1 MAGKRKISAIIALDG
16 EKEFKQAVTNVNKE
30 LGNLKAQ
37 SKLTSEQFAGQANT
51 VEALQKK
58 HEILTKIVDAH
69 RKKEE
74 ELKKGLKNAQDV
86 YGKYGDELEKL
97 KKRYQTAS
105 EKMEKME
112 TSSKYTKKELEAQ
125 RKEVEYL
132 AEGVKGSEE
141 KYQSAAIRI
150 KDWETKLSR
159 AQAETI
165 KANRALDENKK
176 YLTEAENSTDKCAKS
191 IDEYGKK
198 VKEAVKPTLEWKEA
212 VKAAIAEKGIDVAA
226 NAMSGLV
233 DASVGTAKDIQ
244 AATNQIQASTGASVL
259 SMKEYQNVLE
269 SVYKNNYGENFSD
282 VANVIKTVKENIN
295 NLNNSDLQEIT
306 EGAITLRDTFDM
318 DVNETIR
325 GANGLI
331 ENMGVDATTAF
342 DLIAKGA
349 QNGLNKTDELG
360 DNLAEY
366 TQIWGQAEFSAEEM
380 FAILENGLDSGA
392 YNLDKINDFVK
403 EFTISLSDGRIEESL
418 GNFSEE
424 TQNLF
429 IQWQSG
435 SATAAQVFHS
445 VIDDLASMENQQE
458 ALTLASNTWSAL
470 GEDNAMKV
478 ITSLNNV
485 NDTYKNVQ
493 GTMEK
498 IQDIKYDDVTNQ
510 LTQTA
515 RIIQMKIAGPLVE
528 EILPKINKGLETAG
542 ENIEVVSAGIAGVGT
557 LIAVN
562 RAKETKLGQ
571 ETIKVLKKIF
581 IAKTAENMATEAGA
595 AATTKNTTMRMT
607 ETLAIAKQ
615 TAATKLLSAEQ
626 KVYNALASLSP
637 AGKIALVIGGA
648 VAAYK
653 ALHYAIVETDEELV
667 KNREEVKSLCDEY
680 DNLQDSIDSAAQ
692 ERKDSIE
699 DITAQY
705 MGYQTMAEKLVDL
718 ADKENKS
725 SGEMALM
732 QEYVNQLNEAMP
744 SLNLAIDEQTGKLNM
759 NADAIYAQVDAI
771 KERAY
776 YSAYEETLKD
786 ILEEQADAS
795 LELAKIEEEKVDVKK
810 KLAALEE
817 EYAES
822 ISNTSDA
829 MQDYEGATYNAT
841 GTAVEFWM
849 QHRELSNQLDDLTER
864 EKAANATISSLG
876 SEYDN
881 ATNIMAQMGE
891 KYSSAADTTEELTSA
906 EADAAAATV
915 GATDE
920 MSEAMEKLKESVQS
934 SIQNSISM
942 FEEFS
947 GGTEISATEILD
959 NLNSQIDGI
968 SNWADNMETLA
979 GAAGSGMTEEFYEY
993 LAEMGPESANLVQEL
1008 VNTLNGDSSKFTEI
1022 CDTWTE
1028 AMNLDSMA
1036 DSITTGFSDAQK
1048 AAKEGQEKFQEEF
1061 EKLTGQTYKAGM
1073 DAGFDSISEAAER
1086 NIGLAKTEGYAVI
1099 ESHGTGMTDAT
1110 PLVETAA
1117 QNTADSIINKWS
1129 YMPQQAYDN
1138 GVHIT
1143 EGVAKGINDG
1153 APTAIA
1159 AATNLANS
1167 INKAFTQKE
1176 EIKSPSR
1183 VFKRYGAYISQG
1195 VAIGITQAKNEAED
1209 SIKDMCSSLED
1220 AAKSELE
1227 IHSPSRKF
1235 KKNVGAQ
1242 ITKGIALGINEETQ
1256 NAIMSMRS
1264 TADRLYSEALKTIS
1278 KQAGKKKPDTYLL
1291 SVAQAQLTQ
1300 ADELQKAAAKLR
1312 KSALNDYSKSIY
1324 KTATAWFTEYQKTNK
1339 VTLEDQKYFW
1349 KQLRNN
1355 TVAGTKEYTKALSKV
1370 EGIEKYEKLV
1380 KSKLKNAFNV
1390 SEYTTGT
1397 NGEQQLKSTADYYS
1411 EIYSAANKY
1420 FSNYSVLHNVS
1431 LQKEEYYWQQVVKKM
1446 KKGTQGYVDAMKQ
1459 LKTVQ
1464 SEIKQ
1469 EIAQTKENNKQ
1480 YALSGGALET
1490 YKTYYQVSAKA
1501 EVQYWDIVRKK
1512 FKTGTK
1518 ERIEADQKYYEAKEN
1533 YNSKLEDL
1541 NQEYYEN
1548 VKEVNEKLEDDI
1560 QSLTDTYNDAVKE
1573 RKDAIYSSFGL
1584 FDEFESTSS
1593 SGQTLL
1599 YNLKT
1604 QVAGIADWEQQLSV
1618 LGKKGV
1624 LSDGLLKELQEMGPE
1639 ASASIHAL
1647 NQLSSEELAEYN
1659 KLWKQKNALA
1669 ESQAVKEN
1677 ETLRKETKSQI
1688 SELKQQAKE
1697 EIAAYKKEYNAAV
1710 KDLKKSI
1717 EAPLKNLAKQATKIG
1732 EDTAASLVA
1741 SIKNSATK
1749 KSTTADL
1756 QSVNTKISKQLG
1768 KLPKAGKTIG
1778 TNTLQGILDGLKD
1791 EKKINSSAKSLV
1803 DALKKAIQKAADIH
1817 SPSRLFKKEIGVQLS
1832 AGVASGI
1839 TEESKSVN
1847 AAGTAMIQDLLE
1859 KQKAELDKQ
1868 QASLQ
1873 SYAAEINTGA
1883 GLVELNNL
1891 IKVAPVQ
1898 QVTATV
1904 DNTAMMGMFSEML
1917 GMMREYMPQ
1926 MANMQM
1932 VTDTGA
1938 LIGEL
1943 SSGMSEAFAMAQ
1955 RRRR

>member
-1 MAGKRKISAIIALDG
+1 MGKTKIGAIVALDG
-16 EKEFKQAVTNVNKE
+16 EKEYAQAVKNITAELRTLKSEGKLIKE
-30 LGNLKAQ
+30 EYQGESNSLKALQEKYKNLQ
-37 SKLTSEQFAGQANT
+37 SVLDKQREK
-51 VEALQKK
+51 QKA
-58 HEILTKIVDAH
+58 I
-69 RKKEE
+69 EE
-74 ELKKGLKNAQDV
+74 GLKNATQSYAKQQKNVAQLAKQYEDAN
-86 YGKYGDELEKL
+86 GKLEKMKNASGTTSKEIEQQEKAVQELSDAL
-97 KKRYQTAS
+97 KAGEQNQQNWANRLQAWK
-105 EKMEKME
+105 
-112 TSSKYTKKELEAQ
+112 
-125 RKEVEYL
+125 
-132 AEGVKGSEE
+132 
-141 KYQSAAIRI
+141 
-150 KDWETKLSR
+150 TKLNTSK
-159 AQAETI
+159 AEIEKLNKEI
-165 KANRALDENKK
+165 KKNEG
-176 YLTEAENSTDKCAKS
+176 YIQEAEIATDKCATS
-191 IDEYGKK
+191 IDGYGKNTRI
-198 VKEAVKPTLEWKEA
+198 AVNATLDWENALRGA
-212 VKAAIAEKGIDVAA
+212 VAGDVIGKLSDSVEEMAT
-226 NAMSGLV
+226 
-233 DASVGTAKDIQ
+233 ASYDMAKSMVS
-244 AATNQIQASTGASVL
+244 TGNQIQASTGASASAMQNYKEVL
-259 SMKEYQNVLE
+259 D
-269 SVYKNNYGENFSD
+269 SVYANNYGDNLED
-282 VANVIKTVKENIN
+282 VANTMSLIKQSIG
-295 NLNNSDLQEIT
+295 DLDKTTLQNVT
-306 EGAITLRDTFDM
+306 ERALTLRDTFDM
-318 DVNETIR
+318 DVGETIR
-325 GANGLI
+325 GVDSLMK
-331 ENMGVDATTAF
+331 NMNVDATTAF

-349 QNGLNKTDELG
+349 QRGLNKTDELT
-360 DNLAEY
+360 DNIAEY
-366 TQIWGQAEFSAEEM
+366 GQIWGQAGFSAEKM
-380 FAILENGLDSGA
+380 FAILENGLDAGA
-392 YNLDKINDFVK
+392 YNLDKVNDFVK
-403 EFTISLSDGRIEESL
+403 EFTISLSDGRIEENI
-418 GNFSEE
+418 GNFSDL
-424 TQNLF
+424 TKKLF
-429 IQWQSG
+429 EQWQNG
-435 SATAAQVFHS
+435 ETTAAQVFES
-445 VIDDLASMENQQE
+445 VIDDLAGMENQQE

-478 ITSLNNV
+478 IISLNNV
-485 NDTYKNVQ
+485 NDSYKNVQ
-493 GTMEK
+493 GTMEN
-498 IQDIKYDDVTNQ
+498 IQDIKYDDLTSQ
-510 LTQTA
+510 ITQTA
-515 RIIQMKIAGPLVE
+515 RNIQMKIAEPLAE
-528 EILPKINKGLETAG
+528 KWLPKINDGLEVVDD
-542 ENIEVVSAGIAGVGT
+542 NIELISTAAIGLGTAIALNKALSTSAGTEI
-557 LIAVN
+557 
-562 RAKETKLGQ
+562 
-571 ETIKVLKKIF
+571 IKVLKFVLTESLATI
-581 IAKTAENMATEAGA
+581 TATTKQA
-595 AATTKNTTMRMT
+595 AATK
-607 ETLAIAKQ
+607 TLTIA
-615 TAATKLLSAEQ
+615 Q
-626 KVYNALASLSP
+626 KGYNAVASLNP
-637 AGKIALVIGGA
+637 LGKIALAAGA
-648 VAAYK
+648 AYAAYK
-653 ALHYAIVETDEELV
+653 LLNQIIVENDDKLV
-667 KNREEVKSLCDEY
+667 ESREAVKKVCDEY
-680 DNLQDSIDSAAQ
+680 DSLKESIDSASQ
-692 ERKDSIE
+692 EREKSI
-699 DITAQY
+699 DNITTEY
-705 MGYQTMAEKLVDL
+705 MAYETMAEKLVALSEQWDG
-718 ADKENKS
+718 NT
-725 SGEMALM
+725 GEMALM
-732 QEYVNQLNEAMP
+732 QEYVAQLNEAMP

-759 NADAIYAQVDAI
+759 NASAIYEQTDAL
-771 KERAY
+771 KEQAY
-776 YSAYEETLKD
+776 YAAYKDMLTESLTEEAKA
-786 ILEEQADAS
+786 EMS
-795 LELAKIEEEKVDVKK
+795 LAKIQQEKKEVQKQIAD
-810 KLAALEE
+810 AEA
-817 EYAES
+817 EYAAKMQDTVDATGGYNDATSAAAGSSVEYGLKLRELYS
-822 ISNTSDA
+822 QVDDLEKRESDA
-829 MQDYEGATYNAT
+829 
-841 GTAVEFWM
+841 
-849 QHRELSNQLDDLTER
+849 RE
-864 EKAANATISSLG
+864 TISEHAK
-876 SEYDN
+876 EYE
-881 ATNIMAQMGE
+881 NISSVMADMGE
-891 KYSSAADTTEELTSA
+891 KYGTTADGA
-906 EADAAAATV
+906 EDLADSVGDAAVSTAN
-915 GATDE
+915 ATDE
-920 MSEAMEKLKESVQS
+920 MSEAMEKLKENIASSIQS
-934 SIQNSISM
+934 SISS

-947 GGTEISATEILD
+947 GGTKMSIDEVLANME
-959 NLNSQIDGI
+959 SQIDGTR
-968 SNWADNMETLA
+968 NWADNMEELA

-993 LAEMGPESANLVQEL
+993 LAQLGPGSANFVQEL
-1008 VNTLNGDSSKFTEI
+1008 VDTLKSDSGKFEDV
-1022 CDTWTE
+1022 CQTWTE
-1028 AMNLDSMA
+1028 KMNLESIA
-1036 DSITTGFSDAQK
+1036 DNVATGFSDAQK
-1048 AAKEGQEKFQEEF
+1048 AAKEGQEQF
-1061 EKLTGQTYKAGM
+1061 EKDLINMNGKGYKAGM

-1086 NIGLAKTEGYAVI
+1086 NIGLAKTKGYAVI

-1117 QNTADSIINKWS
+1117 QNTADSIMNKWS

-1138 GVHIT
+1138 GVYIT

-1153 APTAIA
+1153 APAAVA

-1167 INKAFTQKE
+1167 INRAFTQKE

-1195 VAIGITQAKNEAED
+1195 VAIGIMQAKSEAEE
-1209 SIKDMCSSLED
+1209 SVKSMCAGLED

-1256 NAIMSMRS
+1256 TAIMSMRS
-1264 TADRLYSEALKTIS
+1264 TADRLYNEALKTIS
-1278 KQAGKKKPDTYLL
+1278 KQAGKKKPDTKLL

-1300 ADELQKAAAKLR
+1300 ADELQRAAAKLR

-1324 KTATAWFTEYQKTNK
+1324 KTATAWYTEYQKTNK

-1349 KQLRNN
+1349 KRLKNS
-1355 TVAGTKEYTKALSKV
+1355 TVEGSKEYTKALSKV

-1380 KSKLKNAFNV
+1380 KTKLKNAFNV
-1390 SEYTTGT
+1390 SEYTTGK
-1397 NGEQQLKSTADYYS
+1397 NGEQQLKSAADYYS

-1420 FSNYSVLHNVS
+1420 FNNYSVLHNVS

-1459 LKTVQ
+1459 LKSVQ

-1469 EIAQTKENNKQ
+1469 EIAQTKENNRQ

-1501 EVQYWDIVRKK
+1501 EVQYWETVRKK
-1512 FKTGTK
+1512 FDEGTQ

-1533 YNSKLEDL
+1533 YNLKLEDL

-1604 QVAGIADWEQQLSV
+1604 QVAGIADWEQQLSA

-1647 NQLSSEELAEYN
+1647 NQLSNKELKEYN
-1659 KLWKQKNALA
+1659 NLWKQKNALA

-1677 ETLRKETKSQI
+1677 EALRKETKSQI

-1741 SIKNSATK
+1741 SIKKSATK

-1756 QSVNTKISKQLG
+1756 QTVNTKISKQLG

-1847 AAGTAMIQDLLE
+1847 AAGTAMIRDLLE

-1873 SYAAEINTGA
+1873 SYAAEINNGA

-1904 DNTAMMGMFSEML
+1904 DNTAMMGMFSEVL

-1938 LIGEL
+1938 LIGEI
-1943 SSGMSEAFAMAQ
+1943 STGMSEAFAMAQ